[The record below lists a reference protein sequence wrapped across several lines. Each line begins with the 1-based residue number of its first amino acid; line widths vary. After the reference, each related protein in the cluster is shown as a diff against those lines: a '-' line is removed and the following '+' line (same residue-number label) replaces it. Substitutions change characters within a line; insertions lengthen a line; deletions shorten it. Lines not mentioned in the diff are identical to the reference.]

1 MSKINFLW
9 QDHSAYDDTTATEV
23 AKLNPDKF
31 IMNIDGPGSDFTN
44 PQCGPSIPQL
54 TQFVR
59 SLKKNGFTGT
69 LAMHPDT
76 TKGDYEHDW
85 DGKGGL
91 PTRDVSEAWKTY
103 CDYFTKI
110 NKVLVNASLPSFN
123 ELLIETESSHIPRTS
138 TSFDEI
144 RQYLSKGILVSTTGD
159 WNGDRK
165 NLHVDCFYPQLYDMA
180 YVDKSLAGE
189 NPPSDSRADFLARHI
204 VNIIKNKPAMLN
216 DPNVFFTFSYC
227 FNDADAPVFGQEP
240 RVWSQ
245 KEFYC
250 FLDEFRKNLVPH
262 TNAEINTGAWHSS
275 VLIDAWKVT
284 KSIAKEKMPNKH
296 KIIWWLIIAGIV
308 ILNCVLAAKYLV

>member
-9 QDHSAYDDTTATEV
+9 QDHSAYDDITATEV

-54 TQFVR
+54 IQFVTN
-59 SLKKNGFTGT
+59 LKKNGFTGT
-69 LAMHPDT
+69 LAMHPDA

-85 DGKGGL
+85 NGKGNL
-91 PTRDVSEAWKTY
+91 PTRDASEAWKTY
-103 CDYFTKI
+103 CDYFIEI
-110 NKVLVNASLPSFN
+110 NEALLKAALPPFK
-123 ELLIETESSHIPRTS
+123 EFLIETESSYIPRTS
-138 TSFDEI
+138 TSFNQI
-144 RQYLSKGILVSTTGD
+144 KKYFPRRILVSTTGD

-165 NLHVDCFYPQLYDMA
+165 NLDVDCFYPQLYDMA
-180 YVDKSLAGE
+180 YVDKSLGGE
-189 NPPSDSRADFLARHI
+189 NAPSDSRADFLARRI
-204 VNIIKNKPAMLN
+204 VNIIKDKPAMLN

-250 FLDEFRKNLVPH
+250 FLDEFRKNLTPY
-262 TNAEINTGAWHSS
+262 TNTEINTGAWHSS
-275 VLIDAWKVT
+275 VLINAWKVT
-284 KSIAKEKMPNKH
+284 KSIVKGKMPNKH
-296 KIIWWLIIAGIV
+296 KIIWWLVIAGAV
-308 ILNCVLAAKYLV
+308 ALNCILAAKYLG

>member
-9 QDHSAYDDTTATEV
+9 QDHSAYDDITATEV

-31 IMNIDGPGSDFTN
+31 IINIDGPGSDFTN

-54 TQFVR
+54 IQFVT

-69 LAMHPDT
+69 LAMHPDA

-85 DGKGGL
+85 NGKGNL
-91 PTRDVSEAWKTY
+91 PTRDASEAWKTY
-103 CDYFTKI
+103 CDYFIEI
-110 NKVLVNASLPSFN
+110 NKALLKAALPPFK
-123 ELLIETESSHIPRTS
+123 EFLIETESSYIPRTS
-138 TSFDEI
+138 TSFDQI
-144 RQYLSKGILVSTTGD
+144 KKYFPRRILVSTTGD

-165 NLHVDCFYPQLYDMA
+165 NLDVDCFYPQLYDMA
-180 YVDKSLAGE
+180 YVDKSLGGE
-189 NPPSDSRADFLARHI
+189 NAPSDSRADFLARHI
-204 VNIIKNKPAMLN
+204 VNIIKDKPAMLN

-227 FNDADAPVFGQEP
+227 FNDADAPVFGQVP

-262 TNAEINTGAWHSS
+262 TNAEINTGAWHCS
-275 VLIDAWKVT
+275 VLVNAWKVT
-284 KSIAKEKMPNKH
+284 KSIVKGKMPNKH
-296 KIIWWLIIAGIV
+296 KIIWWLVIAGAV
-308 ILNCVLAAKYLV
+308 ALNCILAAKYSG

>member
-9 QDHSAYDDTTATEV
+9 QDHSAYDDITATEV

-31 IMNIDGPGSDFTN
+31 IINIDGPGSDFTN

-54 TQFVR
+54 IQFVT

-69 LAMHPDT
+69 LAMHPDA

-85 DGKGGL
+85 NGKGNL
-91 PTRDVSEAWKTY
+91 PTRDASEAWKTY
-103 CDYFTKI
+103 CDYFIEI
-110 NKVLVNASLPSFN
+110 NKALLKAALPPFK
-123 ELLIETESSHIPRTS
+123 EFLIETESSYIPRTS
-138 TSFDEI
+138 TSFNQI
-144 RQYLSKGILVSTTGD
+144 KKYFPRRILVSTTGD

-165 NLHVDCFYPQLYDMA
+165 NLDVDCFYPQLYDMA
-180 YVDKSLAGE
+180 YVDKSLGGE
-189 NPPSDSRADFLARHI
+189 NAPSDSRADFLARHI
-204 VNIIKNKPAMLN
+204 VNIIKDKPAMLN

-227 FNDADAPVFGQEP
+227 FNDADAPVFGQVP

-262 TNAEINTGAWHSS
+262 TNAEINTGAWHCS
-275 VLIDAWKVT
+275 VLVNAWKVT
-284 KSIAKEKMPNKH
+284 KSIVKGKMPNKH
-296 KIIWWLIIAGIV
+296 KIIWWLVIAGAV
-308 ILNCVLAAKYLV
+308 ALNCILAAKYLV